1 MRGPAGN
8 IRRDVVRA
16 KTRRLR
22 TCASSRWWRL
32 LLLGYI
38 LIFVPLGYAISTF
51 LFMLAATTY
60 LDRGHWVRNL
70 VYAVVFSAVVYSI
83 FVFVFG
89 VQLPA
94 GVLGVGRW
102 PTCSRRLAEGFGEAF
117 TVANLLFAFCG
128 VLIGTLV
135 GVLPGIG
142 PVTAI
147 ALLIPLSFGLDPVS
161 GLILLSGIYYGS
173 MYGGSTTSILIR
185 APGEVASV
193 VTTLDGYEMA
203 KNGRAGPA
211 LSTAA
216 IGSFVAGHVLH
227 SGPDAPGPGARER
240 RHRLRLGGVLPAD
253 VPRAHDG
260 LQPDHG
266 LGAKGLISTLFGLSI
281 AMVGIDPQTSVQ
293 RFTFG
298 VPYLSDGIDFAL
310 MAIALLALPEAFA
323 NMAARCRNHEETQHI
338 QGSIWMTREDW
349 RRSVGPYWR
358 GSILGFLIG
367 VLPGIGPS
375 LASFLSY
382 GIEKRISKHPEEF
395 GKGAIEGVAGPETA
409 NNAGVGGA
417 MVPLFTLGI
426 PGSATTALL
435 LFVFMMYG
443 LQPGPQL
450 FDTNPELIWAIIAS
464 MYIGNVMLLV
474 LNLPLVGLFAQL
486 LKTPPAMLYT
496 GVIAFSVLGAYALN
510 FNVFDMVMLFGF
522 GIVGYVMQRY
532 DFPMA
537 PAVLA
542 LVLGILAEQHLR
554 RALSVSNGDFMTFIE
569 RPISLALVALILA
582 VAILPPVIRAVRA
595 RRAPREDETATGP

>member
-1 MRGPAGN
+1 MAD
-8 IRRDVVRA
+8 ILS
-16 KTRRLR
+16 RL
-22 TCASSRWWRL
+22 
-32 LLLGYI
+32 G
-38 LIFVPLGYAISTF
+38 
-51 LFMLAATTY
+51 
-60 LDRGHWVRNL
+60 
-70 VYAVVFSAVVYSI
+70 
-83 FVFVFG
+83 
-89 VQLPA
+89 
-94 GVLGVGRW
+94 
-102 PTCSRRLAEGFGEAF
+102 EGFGEAF
-117 TVANLLFAFCG
+117 TVANLIFAFCG

-203 KNGRAGPA
+203 RQGRAGPA

-216 IGSFVAGHVLH
+216 IGSFVAGTFSTL
-227 SGPDAPGPGARER
+227 GLMLLAPALASVAIAFGSAEYFLLMLLALVMVSNLTTGSQLKA
-240 RHRLRLGGVLPAD
+240 
-253 VPRAHDG
+253 
-260 LQPDHG
+260 
-266 LGAKGLISTLFGLSI
+266 LIATLFGLSV

-298 VPYLSDGIDFAL
+298 VPLLSDGIDFAL
-310 MAIALLALPEAFA
+310 MAIALLALPEAFT
-323 NMAARCRNHEETQHI
+323 NMAARTTSHMEAQRI
-338 QGSIWMTREDW
+338 QGSMWMTREDW
-349 RRSVGPYWR
+349 RRSAGPYWR

-382 GIEKRISKHPEEF
+382 GMEKKLSKHPDQF
-395 GKGAIEGVAGPETA
+395 GRGAIEGVAGPETA

-486 LKTPPAMLYT
+486 LKTPPAMLYS
-496 GVIAFSVLGAYALN
+496 GVLAFSVLGAYALN
-510 FNVFDMVMLFGF
+510 FNVFDMLMLLGF
-522 GIVGYVMQRY
+522 GLVGYLMQRY
-532 DFPMA
+532 GFPMA

-554 RALSVSNGDFMTFIE
+554 RALSVSDGDLMTFVE
-569 RPISLALVALILA
+569 RPISLALLIFILL
-582 VAILPPVIRAVRA
+582 VLVLPPAIRLVRA
-595 RRAPREDETATGP
+595 RRAVRHRIDAQAKGQQ

>member
-1 MRGPAGN
+1 MA
-8 IRRDVVRA
+8 D
-16 KTRRLR
+16 
-22 TCASSRWWRL
+22 
-32 LLLGYI
+32 I
-38 LIFVPLGYAISTF
+38 LA
-51 LFMLAATTY
+51 
-60 LDRGHWVRNL
+60 
-70 VYAVVFSAVVYSI
+70 
-83 FVFVFG
+83 
-89 VQLPA
+89 
-94 GVLGVGRW
+94 
-102 PTCSRRLAEGFGEAF
+102 RLAEGFGEAF
-117 TVANLLFAFCG
+117 TVANLIFAFCG
-128 VLIGTLV
+128 VLIGTVV

-161 GLILLSGIYYGS
+161 GLIFLSGIYYGS

-203 KNGRAGPA
+203 RQGRAGPA

-216 IGSFVAGHVLH
+216 IGSFVAGTFSTL
-227 SGPDAPGPGARER
+227 GLMLLAPALASVAIAFGSAEYFLLMLLALAMVSNLTTGSQLKA
-240 RHRLRLGGVLPAD
+240 LVA
-253 VPRAHDG
+253 
-260 LQPDHG
+260 
-266 LGAKGLISTLFGLSI
+266 TLFGLSV

-298 VPYLSDGIDFAL
+298 VPYLSDGLDFAL
-310 MAIALLALPEAFA
+310 IAIALLALPEAFT
-323 NMAARCRNHEETQHI
+323 NMAARTTSHMEAQRI

-358 GSILGFLIG
+358 GSILGFFIG

-382 GIEKRISKHPEEF
+382 GLERRLSKHPEQF
-395 GKGAIEGVAGPETA
+395 GRGAIEGVAGPETA

-450 FDTNPELIWAIIAS
+450 MDTNPELIWAIIAS
-464 MYIGNVMLLV
+464 MYIGNAMLLI
-474 LNLPLVGLFAQL
+474 LNLPLVGLFAQM
-486 LKTPPAMLYT
+486 LKTPPAMLYS

-510 FNVFDMVMLFGF
+510 FNVFDMLMLLGF
-522 GIVGYVMQRY
+522 GLVGYLMQRY
-532 DFPMA
+532 GFPMA

-542 LVLGILAEQHLR
+542 LVLGALAEQHLR
-554 RALSVSNGDFMTFIE
+554 RALSVSNGDVMTFVE
-569 RPISLALVALILA
+569 RPISLALVIFILL
-582 VAILPPVIRAVRA
+582 VLVLPPVLRLMRA
-595 RRAPREDETATGP
+595 RQAGRHRVGTQAGGQQ

>member
-1 MRGPAGN
+1 MA
-8 IRRDVVRA
+8 D
-16 KTRRLR
+16 
-22 TCASSRWWRL
+22 
-32 LLLGYI
+32 
-38 LIFVPLGYAISTF
+38 IFA
-51 LFMLAATTY
+51 
-60 LDRGHWVRNL
+60 
-70 VYAVVFSAVVYSI
+70 
-83 FVFVFG
+83 
-89 VQLPA
+89 
-94 GVLGVGRW
+94 
-102 PTCSRRLAEGFGEAF
+102 RLAEGFGEAL
-117 TVANLLFAFCG
+117 TAANLIFAFCG

-185 APGEVASV
+185 TPGEVASV

-203 KNGRAGPA
+203 KQGRAGPA

-216 IGSFVAGHVLH
+216 IGSFVAGTFSTL
-227 SGPDAPGPGARER
+227 GLMILAPALASVAIAFGSAEYFLLMLLALAMVSNLTTGSQLKA
-240 RHRLRLGGVLPAD
+240 
-253 VPRAHDG
+253 
-260 LQPDHG
+260 
-266 LGAKGLISTLFGLSI
+266 LIATLFGLSV

-310 MAIALLALPEAFA
+310 MAIALLALPEAFT
-323 NMAARCRNHEETQHI
+323 NMAARGTSHLDAQRI

-349 RRSVGPYWR
+349 RRSAGPYWR

-382 GIEKRISKHPEEF
+382 GLEKRLSKHPERF
-395 GKGAIEGVAGPETA
+395 GRGAIEGVAGPETA

-486 LKTPPAMLYT
+486 LKTPPAMLYS

-510 FNVFDMVMLFGF
+510 FNVFDMLMLLGF
-522 GIVGYVMQRY
+522 GLVGYLMQRY

-542 LVLGILAEQHLR
+542 LVLGVLAEQHLR
-554 RALSVSNGDFMTFIE
+554 RALSVSNGDLMTFVE
-569 RPISLALVALILA
+569 RPISLALLVFILL
-582 VAILPPVIRAVRA
+582 VLVLPPAVRLLRA
-595 RRAPREDETATGP
+595 RQAGRHRVGTQAGGQQ

>member
-1 MRGPAGN
+1 MA
-8 IRRDVVRA
+8 D
-16 KTRRLR
+16 
-22 TCASSRWWRL
+22 
-32 LLLGYI
+32 I
-38 LIFVPLGYAISTF
+38 LA
-51 LFMLAATTY
+51 
-60 LDRGHWVRNL
+60 
-70 VYAVVFSAVVYSI
+70 
-83 FVFVFG
+83 
-89 VQLPA
+89 
-94 GVLGVGRW
+94 
-102 PTCSRRLAEGFGEAF
+102 RLAEGFGEAF
-117 TVANLLFAFCG
+117 TVANLIFAFCG
-128 VLIGTLV
+128 VLIGTVV

-161 GLILLSGIYYGS
+161 GLIFLSGIYYGS

-203 KNGRAGPA
+203 RQGRAGPA

-216 IGSFVAGHVLH
+216 IGSFVAGTFSTL
-227 SGPDAPGPGARER
+227 GLMLLAPALASVAIAFGSAEYFLLMLLALAMVSNLTTGSQLKA
-240 RHRLRLGGVLPAD
+240 
-253 VPRAHDG
+253 
-260 LQPDHG
+260 
-266 LGAKGLISTLFGLSI
+266 LIATLFGLSV

-298 VPYLSDGIDFAL
+298 VPYLSDGLDFAL
-310 MAIALLALPEAFA
+310 IAIALLALPEAFT
-323 NMAARCRNHEETQHI
+323 NMAARTTSHMEAQRI

-358 GSILGFLIG
+358 GSILGFFIG

-382 GIEKRISKHPEEF
+382 GLERRLSKHPEQF
-395 GKGAIEGVAGPETA
+395 GRGAIEGVAGPETA

-450 FDTNPELIWAIIAS
+450 MDTNPALIWAIIAS
-464 MYIGNVMLLV
+464 MYIGNAMLLI
-474 LNLPLVGLFAQL
+474 LNLPLVGLFAQM
-486 LKTPPAMLYT
+486 LKTPPAMLYS

-510 FNVFDMVMLFGF
+510 FNVFDMLMLLGF
-522 GIVGYVMQRY
+522 GLVGYLMQRY
-532 DFPMA
+532 GFPMA

-542 LVLGILAEQHLR
+542 LVLGVLAEQHLR
-554 RALSVSNGDFMTFIE
+554 RALSVSNGDVMTFVE
-569 RPISLALVALILA
+569 RPISLALVIFILL
-582 VAILPPVIRAVRA
+582 VLVLPPVLRLMRA
-595 RRAPREDETATGP
+595 RQAGRHRVGTQAGGQQ

>member
-1 MRGPAGN
+1 MA
-8 IRRDVVRA
+8 D
-16 KTRRLR
+16 
-22 TCASSRWWRL
+22 
-32 LLLGYI
+32 I
-38 LIFVPLGYAISTF
+38 LS
-51 LFMLAATTY
+51 
-60 LDRGHWVRNL
+60 
-70 VYAVVFSAVVYSI
+70 
-83 FVFVFG
+83 
-89 VQLPA
+89 
-94 GVLGVGRW
+94 
-102 PTCSRRLAEGFGEAF
+102 RLAEGFGEAF
-117 TVANLLFAFCG
+117 TVANLIFAFCG

-185 APGEVASV
+185 TPGEVASV

-203 KNGRAGPA
+203 KQGRAGPA

-216 IGSFVAGHVLH
+216 IGSFVAGTFSTLGLMVL
-227 SGPDAPGPGARER
+227 APALATVAIAFGSAEYFLLMLLALVMVSNLTTGSQLKA
-240 RHRLRLGGVLPAD
+240 
-253 VPRAHDG
+253 
-260 LQPDHG
+260 
-266 LGAKGLISTLFGLSI
+266 LIATLFGLSV

-310 MAIALLALPEAFA
+310 MAIALLALPEAFT
-323 NMAARCRNHEETQHI
+323 NMAARGTSHLDAQRI

-349 RRSVGPYWR
+349 RRSAGPYWR

-382 GIEKRISKHPEEF
+382 GLEKRLSKQPEQF
-395 GKGAIEGVAGPETA
+395 GRGAIEGVAGPETA

-450 FDTNPELIWAIIAS
+450 FDTHPELIWTIIAS

-486 LKTPPAMLYT
+486 LKTPPAMLYS

-510 FNVFDMVMLFGF
+510 FNVFDMLMLLGF
-522 GIVGYVMQRY
+522 GLVGYLLQRY

-554 RALSVSNGDFMTFIE
+554 RALSVSNGDLMTFVE
-569 RPISLALVALILA
+569 RPISLALLVFIVLVL
-582 VAILPPVIRAVRA
+582 VLPPAIRFLRARQAARQRAVVQ
-595 RRAPREDETATGP
+595 DGPGGQR

>member
-1 MRGPAGN
+1 MGE
-8 IRRDVVRA
+8 
-16 KTRRLR
+16 
-22 TCASSRWWRL
+22 
-32 LLLGYI
+32 
-38 LIFVPLGYAISTF
+38 
-51 LFMLAATTY
+51 
-60 LDRGHWVRNL
+60 
-70 VYAVVFSAVVYSI
+70 VFS
-83 FVFVFG
+83 
-89 VQLPA
+89 QLGA
-94 GVLGVGRW
+94 GFSQVLTPENLGW
-102 PTCSRRLAEGFGEAF
+102 AF
-117 TVANLLFAFCG
+117 LG

-142 PVTAI
+142 PITAI
-147 ALLIPLSFGLDPVS
+147 SLLIPLSFGLDPVS

-193 VTTLDGYEMA
+193 VTTLDGHEMA
-203 KNGRAGPA
+203 KRGRAGPA

-216 IGSFVAGHVLH
+216 IGSFAAGTFSTLGLMLLAPALASVAVAFGSAEYFLLMLLALAMVSNLTTG
-227 SGPDAPGPGARER
+227 SQLKA
-240 RHRLRLGGVLPAD
+240 
-253 VPRAHDG
+253 
-260 LQPDHG
+260 
-266 LGAKGLISTLFGLSI
+266 LIATLFGLSI

-310 MAIALLALPEAFA
+310 IAIALLALPEAFT
-323 NMAARCRNHEETQHI
+323 NMAARATDREEPQNI
-338 QGSIWMTREDW
+338 QGSMWMTREDW

-358 GSILGFLIG
+358 GSVLGFLIG

-382 GIEKRISKHPEEF
+382 GMEKRLSKRPEEF

-450 FDTNPELIWAIIAS
+450 FDSNPELIWAIIAS
-464 MYIGNVMLLV
+464 MYIGNFMLLV

-486 LKTPPAMLYT
+486 LKTPPAMLYS

-510 FNVFDMVMLFGF
+510 FNTFDMLLLFGF
-522 GIVGYVMQRY
+522 GLVGYVMQRY
-532 DFPMA
+532 GFPMA

-542 LVLGILAEQHLR
+542 LVLGVLAEQHLR
-554 RALSVSNGDFMTFIE
+554 RALSVSNGDPMTFVE
-569 RPISLALVALILA
+569 RPISLALLVLILL
-582 VAILPPVIRAVRA
+582 VLVLPQVLRLLNSRHASRHHGDA
-595 RRAPREDETATGP
+595 

>member
-1 MRGPAGN
+1 MA
-8 IRRDVVRA
+8 D
-16 KTRRLR
+16 
-22 TCASSRWWRL
+22 
-32 LLLGYI
+32 
-38 LIFVPLGYAISTF
+38 IFS
-51 LFMLAATTY
+51 
-60 LDRGHWVRNL
+60 
-70 VYAVVFSAVVYSI
+70 
-83 FVFVFG
+83 
-89 VQLPA
+89 
-94 GVLGVGRW
+94 
-102 PTCSRRLAEGFGEAF
+102 RLAEGFGEAF
-117 TVANLLFAFCG
+117 TVANLIFAFCG

-135 GVLPGIG
+135 GALPGIG

-185 APGEVASV
+185 TPGEVASV

-203 KNGRAGPA
+203 KQGRAGPA

-216 IGSFVAGHVLH
+216 IGSFVAGTFSTL
-227 SGPDAPGPGARER
+227 GLMLLAPALASVAIAFGSAEYFLLMLLALVMVSNLTTGSQLKA
-240 RHRLRLGGVLPAD
+240 
-253 VPRAHDG
+253 
-260 LQPDHG
+260 
-266 LGAKGLISTLFGLSI
+266 LIATLFGLSI

-310 MAIALLALPEAFA
+310 IAIALLALPEAFI
-323 NMAARCRNHEETQHI
+323 NMAARGTSHLDAQRI

-349 RRSVGPYWR
+349 RRSAGPYWR

-382 GIEKRISKHPEEF
+382 GLEKRLSKHPEQF
-395 GKGAIEGVAGPETA
+395 GRGAIEGVAGPETA

-486 LKTPPAMLYT
+486 LKTPPAMLYS

-510 FNVFDMVMLFGF
+510 FNVFDMLMLLGF
-522 GIVGYVMQRY
+522 GLVGYLMQRY

-554 RALSVSNGDFMTFIE
+554 RALSVSNGDLMTFVE
-569 RPISLALVALILA
+569 RPISLALLVFIVLVL
-582 VAILPPVIRAVRA
+582 VLPPAIRFLRA
-595 RRAPREDETATGP
+595 RQASRPRGVQDEPGGQR

>member
-1 MRGPAGN
+1 
-8 IRRDVVRA
+8 
-16 KTRRLR
+16 
-22 TCASSRWWRL
+22 
-32 LLLGYI
+32 
-38 LIFVPLGYAISTF
+38 
-51 LFMLAATTY
+51 
-60 LDRGHWVRNL
+60 
-70 VYAVVFSAVVYSI
+70 
-83 FVFVFG
+83 
-89 VQLPA
+89 
-94 GVLGVGRW
+94 
-102 PTCSRRLAEGFGEAF
+102 
-117 TVANLLFAFCG
+117 
-128 VLIGTLV
+128 
-135 GVLPGIG
+135 
-142 PVTAI
+142 
-147 ALLIPLSFGLDPVS
+147 
-161 GLILLSGIYYGS
+161 
-173 MYGGSTTSILIR
+173 
-185 APGEVASV
+185 
-193 VTTLDGYEMA
+193 MA
-203 KNGRAGPA
+203 KQGRAGPA

-216 IGSFVAGHVLH
+216 IGSFVAGTFSTL
-227 SGPDAPGPGARER
+227 GLMLLAPALASVAIAFGSAEYFLLMLLALAMVSNLTTGSQLKA
-240 RHRLRLGGVLPAD
+240 
-253 VPRAHDG
+253 
-260 LQPDHG
+260 
-266 LGAKGLISTLFGLSI
+266 LIATLFGLSV

-310 MAIALLALPEAFA
+310 MAIALLALPEAFT
-323 NMAARCRNHEETQHI
+323 NMAARGTSHLDAQRI

-349 RRSVGPYWR
+349 RRSAGPYWR

-382 GIEKRISKHPEEF
+382 GLEKRLSKHPEQF
-395 GKGAIEGVAGPETA
+395 GRGAIEGVAGPETA

-486 LKTPPAMLYT
+486 LKTPPAMLYS

-510 FNVFDMVMLFGF
+510 FNVFDMLMLLGF
-522 GIVGYVMQRY
+522 GLVGYLMQRY

-554 RALSVSNGDFMTFIE
+554 RALSVSNGDLMTFVE
-569 RPISLALVALILA
+569 RPISLALLVFILL
-582 VAILPPVIRAVRA
+582 VLVLPPAIRLLRVRQA
-595 RRAPREDETATGP
+595 GRHRVGTRAGGQQ

>member
-1 MRGPAGN
+1 MA
-8 IRRDVVRA
+8 D
-16 KTRRLR
+16 
-22 TCASSRWWRL
+22 
-32 LLLGYI
+32 I
-38 LIFVPLGYAISTF
+38 LS
-51 LFMLAATTY
+51 
-60 LDRGHWVRNL
+60 
-70 VYAVVFSAVVYSI
+70 
-83 FVFVFG
+83 
-89 VQLPA
+89 
-94 GVLGVGRW
+94 
-102 PTCSRRLAEGFGEAF
+102 RLAEGFGEAF
-117 TVANLLFAFCG
+117 TVANLIFAFCG

-185 APGEVASV
+185 TPGEVASV

-203 KNGRAGPA
+203 KQGRAGPA

-216 IGSFVAGHVLH
+216 IGSFVAGTFSTL
-227 SGPDAPGPGARER
+227 GLMLLAPALASVAIAFGSAEYFLLMLLALVMVSNLTTGSQLKA
-240 RHRLRLGGVLPAD
+240 
-253 VPRAHDG
+253 
-260 LQPDHG
+260 
-266 LGAKGLISTLFGLSI
+266 LIATLFGLSI

-310 MAIALLALPEAFA
+310 MAIALLALPEAFT
-323 NMAARCRNHEETQHI
+323 NMAARGTSHLDAQRI

-349 RRSVGPYWR
+349 RRSAGPYWR

-382 GIEKRISKHPEEF
+382 GLEKRLSKHPEQF
-395 GKGAIEGVAGPETA
+395 GRGAIEGVAGPETA

-450 FDTNPELIWAIIAS
+450 METNPELIWAIIAS

-474 LNLPLVGLFAQL
+474 LNLPLVGLFAQI
-486 LKTPPAMLYT
+486 LKTPPAMLYS

-510 FNVFDMVMLFGF
+510 FNVFDMLMLLGF
-522 GIVGYVMQRY
+522 GLVGYLMQRY
-532 DFPMA
+532 DYPMA

-554 RALSVSNGDFMTFIE
+554 RALSVSNGDYLTFVE
-569 RPISLALVALILA
+569 RPISLALVIFILL
-582 VAILPPVIRAVRA
+582 VLVLPPVLRLMRA
-595 RRAPREDETATGP
+595 RQAGRHRVGAQAGGQQ

>member
-1 MRGPAGN
+1 M
-8 IRRDVVRA
+8 
-16 KTRRLR
+16 
-22 TCASSRWWRL
+22 
-32 LLLGYI
+32 
-38 LIFVPLGYAISTF
+38 
-51 LFMLAATTY
+51 
-60 LDRGHWVRNL
+60 
-70 VYAVVFSAVVYSI
+70 
-83 FVFVFG
+83 
-89 VQLPA
+89 
-94 GVLGVGRW
+94 
-102 PTCSRRLAEGFGEAF
+102 
-117 TVANLLFAFCG
+117 
-128 VLIGTLV
+128 
-135 GVLPGIG
+135 LPGIG

-161 GLILLSGIYYGS
+161 GLIFLSGIYYGS

-185 APGEVASV
+185 TPGEVASV

-203 KNGRAGPA
+203 KQGRAGPA

-216 IGSFVAGHVLH
+216 IGSFVAGTFSTL
-227 SGPDAPGPGARER
+227 GLMLLAPALASVAIAFGSAEYFLLMLLALAMVSNLTTGS
-240 RHRLRLGGVLPAD
+240 RLKA
-253 VPRAHDG
+253 
-260 LQPDHG
+260 
-266 LGAKGLISTLFGLSI
+266 LIATLFGLSI

-310 MAIALLALPEAFA
+310 MAIALLALPEAFT
-323 NMAARCRNHEETQHI
+323 NMAARGTSHAGGAAHPGLHLDDPR
-338 QGSIWMTREDW
+338 GLAAL
-349 RRSVGPYWR
+349 RRPLLA

-382 GIEKRISKHPEEF
+382 GMEKRLSKHPEQF
-395 GKGAIEGVAGPETA
+395 GRGAIEGVAGPETA

-474 LNLPLVGLFAQL
+474 LNLPLVGLFAQM
-486 LKTPPAMLYT
+486 LKTPPAMLYS

-510 FNVFDMVMLFGF
+510 FNVFDMLMLLGF
-522 GIVGYVMQRY
+522 GLVGYLMQRY

-542 LVLGILAEQHLR
+542 LVLGILAEQ
-554 RALSVSNGDFMTFIE
+554 T
-569 RPISLALVALILA
+569 P
-582 VAILPPVIRAVRA
+582 
-595 RRAPREDETATGP
+595 APRPERLQRRLT

>member
-1 MRGPAGN
+1 M
-8 IRRDVVRA
+8 
-16 KTRRLR
+16 TE
-22 TCASSRWWRL
+22 
-32 LLLGYI
+32 
-38 LIFVPLGYAISTF
+38 
-51 LFMLAATTY
+51 
-60 LDRGHWVRNL
+60 
-70 VYAVVFSAVVYSI
+70 VFS
-83 FVFVFG
+83 
-89 VQLPA
+89 
-94 GVLGVGRW
+94 
-102 PTCSRRLAEGFGEAF
+102 RLAEGFGEAF
-117 TVANLLFAFCG
+117 TAANLLFAFCG
-128 VLIGTLV
+128 VFIGTLV

-147 ALLIPLSFGLDPVS
+147 ALLIPLSFGLDPTS

-216 IGSFVAGHVLH
+216 IGSFVAGTFSTL
-227 SGPDAPGPGARER
+227 GLMLLAPALASVAIAFGSAEYFLLMFLALTMVSNLTTGSA
-240 RHRLRLGGVLPAD
+240 LKA
-253 VPRAHDG
+253 
-260 LQPDHG
+260 
-266 LGAKGLISTLFGLSI
+266 LISTLFGLSI

-298 VPYLSDGIDFAL
+298 IPYLSDGIDFAL
-310 MAIALLALPEAFA
+310 IAIALLALPEAFA
-323 NMAARCRNHEETQHI
+323 NMAARPGHRDETQRI

-349 RRSVGPYWR
+349 RRSLGPYGR
-358 GSILGFLIG
+358 GSVLGFLIG

-382 GIEKRISKHPEEF
+382 GMEKRLSKHPEEF

-450 FDTNPELIWAIIAS
+450 FDTNPQLLWAIIAS

-474 LNLPLVGLFAQL
+474 LNLPLVGVFAQL
-486 LKTPPAMLYT
+486 LKTPPAMLYS

-510 FNVFDMVMLFGF
+510 FNTFDMLMLFGF
-522 GIVGYVMQRY
+522 GLVGYVMQRFG
-532 DFPMA
+532 FPMA

-554 RALSVSNGDFMTFIE
+554 RAMSVSDGNFLTFVE
-569 RPISLALVALILA
+569 RPISLALVVFIFLVA
-582 VAILPPVIRAVRA
+582 VLPHVIRMARSWRA
-595 RRAPREDETATGP
+595 DRDTTTGP

>member
-1 MRGPAGN
+1 MA
-8 IRRDVVRA
+8 D
-16 KTRRLR
+16 
-22 TCASSRWWRL
+22 
-32 LLLGYI
+32 
-38 LIFVPLGYAISTF
+38 IFA
-51 LFMLAATTY
+51 
-60 LDRGHWVRNL
+60 
-70 VYAVVFSAVVYSI
+70 
-83 FVFVFG
+83 
-89 VQLPA
+89 
-94 GVLGVGRW
+94 
-102 PTCSRRLAEGFGEAF
+102 RLAEGFGEAF
-117 TVANLLFAFCG
+117 TATNLIFAFCG

-185 APGEVASV
+185 TPGEVASV
-193 VTTLDGYEMA
+193 VTTLDGYKMA
-203 KNGRAGPA
+203 KQGRAGPA

-216 IGSFVAGHVLH
+216 IGSFVAGTFSTL
-227 SGPDAPGPGARER
+227 GLMLLAPALASVAIAFGSAEYFLLMLLALAMVSNLTTGSQLKA
-240 RHRLRLGGVLPAD
+240 
-253 VPRAHDG
+253 
-260 LQPDHG
+260 
-266 LGAKGLISTLFGLSI
+266 LIATLFGLSV

-310 MAIALLALPEAFA
+310 MAIALLALPEAFT
-323 NMAARCRNHEETQHI
+323 NMAARGTSHLDAQRI

-349 RRSVGPYWR
+349 RRSAGPYWR

-382 GIEKRISKHPEEF
+382 GLEKRLSKHPEQF
-395 GKGAIEGVAGPETA
+395 GRGAIEGVAGPETA

-486 LKTPPAMLYT
+486 LKTPPAMLYS

-510 FNVFDMVMLFGF
+510 FNVFDMLMLLGF
-522 GIVGYVMQRY
+522 GLVGYLMQRY

-554 RALSVSNGDFMTFIE
+554 RALSVSNGDLMTFVE
-569 RPISLALVALILA
+569 RPISLALLVFILL
-582 VAILPPVIRAVRA
+582 VLVLPPAIRLLRVRQA
-595 RRAPREDETATGP
+595 GRHRVGTRAGGQQ

>member
-1 MRGPAGN
+1 VAE
-8 IRRDVVRA
+8 
-16 KTRRLR
+16 
-22 TCASSRWWRL
+22 
-32 LLLGYI
+32 I
-38 LIFVPLGYAISTF
+38 LA
-51 LFMLAATTY
+51 
-60 LDRGHWVRNL
+60 
-70 VYAVVFSAVVYSI
+70 
-83 FVFVFG
+83 
-89 VQLPA
+89 
-94 GVLGVGRW
+94 
-102 PTCSRRLAEGFGEAF
+102 RLAEGFGEAF
-117 TVANLLFAFCG
+117 TVANLIFAFCG

-161 GLILLSGIYYGS
+161 GLIFLSGIYYGS

-203 KNGRAGPA
+203 KQGRAGPA

-216 IGSFVAGHVLH
+216 IGSFVAGTFSTL
-227 SGPDAPGPGARER
+227 GLMLLAPALASVAIAFGSAEYFLLMLLALAMVSNLTTGSQLKA
-240 RHRLRLGGVLPAD
+240 
-253 VPRAHDG
+253 
-260 LQPDHG
+260 
-266 LGAKGLISTLFGLSI
+266 LIATLFGLSL

-310 MAIALLALPEAFA
+310 IAIALLALPEAFT
-323 NMAARCRNHEETQHI
+323 NMAARTTSHLEAQRI
-338 QGSIWMTREDW
+338 QGSIWMTRDDW
-349 RRSVGPYWR
+349 RRSIGPYWR
-358 GSILGFLIG
+358 GSILGFLVG

-382 GIEKRISKHPEEF
+382 GMERRLSKHPEEF
-395 GKGAIEGVAGPETA
+395 GRGAIEGVAGPETA

-450 FDTNPELIWAIIAS
+450 MDTNPELIWAIIAS

-474 LNLPLVGLFAQL
+474 LNLPLVGLFAQI
-486 LKTPPAMLYT
+486 LKTPPAMLYS

-510 FNVFDMVMLFGF
+510 FNVFDMLMLLGF
-522 GIVGYVMQRY
+522 GLVGYLMQRY

-542 LVLGILAEQHLR
+542 LVLGVLAEQHLR
-554 RALSVSNGDFMTFIE
+554 RALSVSNGDLMTFVE
-569 RPISLALVALILA
+569 RPISLALVIFILL
-582 VAILPPVIRAVRA
+582 VLVLPPVLRLMRA
-595 RRAPREDETATGP
+595 RQAGRHRVGAQAGGQQ

>member
-1 MRGPAGN
+1 MA
-8 IRRDVVRA
+8 D
-16 KTRRLR
+16 
-22 TCASSRWWRL
+22 
-32 LLLGYI
+32 I
-38 LIFVPLGYAISTF
+38 LS
-51 LFMLAATTY
+51 
-60 LDRGHWVRNL
+60 
-70 VYAVVFSAVVYSI
+70 
-83 FVFVFG
+83 
-89 VQLPA
+89 
-94 GVLGVGRW
+94 
-102 PTCSRRLAEGFGEAF
+102 RLAEGFGEAF

-161 GLILLSGIYYGS
+161 GLIFLSGIYYGS

-185 APGEVASV
+185 TPGEVASV

-203 KNGRAGPA
+203 KQGRAGPA

-216 IGSFVAGHVLH
+216 IGSFVAGTFSTL
-227 SGPDAPGPGARER
+227 GLMLLAPALASVAVAFGSAEYFLLMLLALAMVSNLTTGS
-240 RHRLRLGGVLPAD
+240 RLKA
-253 VPRAHDG
+253 
-260 LQPDHG
+260 
-266 LGAKGLISTLFGLSI
+266 LIATLFGLSL
-281 AMVGIDPQTSVQ
+281 AMVGIDPQTSVE

-298 VPYLSDGIDFAL
+298 VPLLSDGIDFAL
-310 MAIALLALPEAFA
+310 MAIALLALPEAFI
-323 NMAARCRNHEETQHI
+323 NLAARSTSHAEAQRI
-338 QGSIWMTREDW
+338 QGSIWMTRDDW
-349 RRSVGPYWR
+349 RRSIGPYGR
-358 GSILGFLIG
+358 GSVLGFLIG

-375 LASFLSY
+375 LAAFLSY
-382 GIEKRISKHPEEF
+382 GLEKRLSKHPEQF
-395 GKGAIEGVAGPETA
+395 GHGAIEGVAGPETA

-450 FDTNPELIWAIIAS
+450 FDTNPQLIWAIIAS
-464 MYIGNVMLLV
+464 MYIGNVMLIV

-486 LKTPPAMLYT
+486 LKTPPAMLYS

-510 FNVFDMVMLFGF
+510 FNVFDMLLLFGF
-522 GIVGYVMQRY
+522 GLVGYLMQRY
-532 DFPMA
+532 EFPMA

-554 RALSVSNGDFMTFIE
+554 RAMSVSNGDIMTFIE
-569 RPISLALVALILA
+569 RPLSLALIIFILL
-582 VAILPPVIRAVRA
+582 VIVVPPVFRLVRA
-595 RRAPREDETATGP
+595 RQAARPGAGTQTGEQ

>member
-1 MRGPAGN
+1 MAE
-8 IRRDVVRA
+8 
-16 KTRRLR
+16 
-22 TCASSRWWRL
+22 
-32 LLLGYI
+32 I
-38 LIFVPLGYAISTF
+38 LS
-51 LFMLAATTY
+51 
-60 LDRGHWVRNL
+60 
-70 VYAVVFSAVVYSI
+70 
-83 FVFVFG
+83 
-89 VQLPA
+89 
-94 GVLGVGRW
+94 
-102 PTCSRRLAEGFGEAF
+102 RLAEGFGEAF
-117 TVANLLFAFCG
+117 TVANLIFAFCG

-161 GLILLSGIYYGS
+161 GLIFLSGIYYGS

-203 KNGRAGPA
+203 KQGRAGPA

-216 IGSFVAGHVLH
+216 IGSFVAGTFSTL
-227 SGPDAPGPGARER
+227 GLMLLAPALASVAIAFGSAEYFLLMLLALAMVSNLTTGSQLKA
-240 RHRLRLGGVLPAD
+240 
-253 VPRAHDG
+253 
-260 LQPDHG
+260 
-266 LGAKGLISTLFGLSI
+266 LIATLFGLSI

-310 MAIALLALPEAFA
+310 MAIALLALPEAFT
-323 NMAARCRNHEETQHI
+323 NMAARTTSHLEAQHI
-338 QGSIWMTREDW
+338 QGSIWMTRDDW
-349 RRSVGPYWR
+349 RRSIGPYWR

-382 GIEKRISKHPEEF
+382 GMERRLSKHPEQF
-395 GKGAIEGVAGPETA
+395 GRGAIEGVAGPETA

-450 FDTNPELIWAIIAS
+450 METNPELIWAIIAS

-474 LNLPLVGLFAQL
+474 LNLPLVGLFAQI
-486 LKTPPAMLYT
+486 LKTPSAMLYS

-510 FNVFDMVMLFGF
+510 FNVFDMLLLLGF
-522 GIVGYVMQRY
+522 GLIGYLMQRY

-554 RALSVSNGDFMTFIE
+554 RALSVSNGDYLTFVE
-569 RPISLALVALILA
+569 RPISLALLVFIVLVL
-582 VAILPPVIRAVRA
+582 VLPPAIRFLRA
-595 RRAPREDETATGP
+595 RQASRHRGAVQGNPGEQR

>member
-1 MRGPAGN
+1 MA
-8 IRRDVVRA
+8 D
-16 KTRRLR
+16 
-22 TCASSRWWRL
+22 
-32 LLLGYI
+32 I
-38 LIFVPLGYAISTF
+38 LS
-51 LFMLAATTY
+51 
-60 LDRGHWVRNL
+60 
-70 VYAVVFSAVVYSI
+70 
-83 FVFVFG
+83 
-89 VQLPA
+89 
-94 GVLGVGRW
+94 
-102 PTCSRRLAEGFGEAF
+102 RLAEGFGEAF
-117 TVANLLFAFCG
+117 TVANLIFAFCG

-185 APGEVASV
+185 TPGEVASV

-203 KNGRAGPA
+203 KQGRAGPA

-216 IGSFVAGHVLH
+216 IGSFVAGTFSTL
-227 SGPDAPGPGARER
+227 GLMLLAPALASVAIAFGSAEYFLLMLLALVMVSNLTTGSQLKA
-240 RHRLRLGGVLPAD
+240 
-253 VPRAHDG
+253 
-260 LQPDHG
+260 
-266 LGAKGLISTLFGLSI
+266 LIATLFGLSV

-310 MAIALLALPEAFA
+310 MAIALLALPEAFT
-323 NMAARCRNHEETQHI
+323 NMAARGTSHLDAQRI

-349 RRSVGPYWR
+349 RRSAGPYWR

-382 GIEKRISKHPEEF
+382 GLEKRLSKHPEQF
-395 GKGAIEGVAGPETA
+395 GRGAIEGVAGPETA

-486 LKTPPAMLYT
+486 LKTPPAMLYS

-510 FNVFDMVMLFGF
+510 FNVFDMLTLLGF
-522 GIVGYVMQRY
+522 GLVGYLMQRY

-554 RALSVSNGDFMTFIE
+554 RALSVSNGDLMTFVE
-569 RPISLALVALILA
+569 RPISLALLVFIVLVL
-582 VAILPPVIRAVRA
+582 VLPPAIRFLRA
-595 RRAPREDETATGP
+595 RQAARHRGVVQDEPGGQR

>member
-1 MRGPAGN
+1 MAE
-8 IRRDVVRA
+8 
-16 KTRRLR
+16 
-22 TCASSRWWRL
+22 
-32 LLLGYI
+32 I
-38 LIFVPLGYAISTF
+38 LS
-51 LFMLAATTY
+51 
-60 LDRGHWVRNL
+60 
-70 VYAVVFSAVVYSI
+70 
-83 FVFVFG
+83 
-89 VQLPA
+89 
-94 GVLGVGRW
+94 
-102 PTCSRRLAEGFGEAF
+102 RLAEGFGEAF
-117 TVANLLFAFCG
+117 TVANLIFAFCG

-161 GLILLSGIYYGS
+161 GLIFLSGIYYGS

-203 KNGRAGPA
+203 KQGRAGPA

-216 IGSFVAGHVLH
+216 IGSFVAGTFSTL
-227 SGPDAPGPGARER
+227 GLMLLAPALASVAIAFGSAEYFLLMLLALVMVSNLTTGSQLKA
-240 RHRLRLGGVLPAD
+240 
-253 VPRAHDG
+253 
-260 LQPDHG
+260 
-266 LGAKGLISTLFGLSI
+266 LIATLFGLSV

-298 VPYLSDGIDFAL
+298 VPLLSDGIDFAL
-310 MAIALLALPEAFA
+310 IAIALLALPEAFT
-323 NMAARCRNHEETQHI
+323 NMAARTTNHMEAQRI

-349 RRSVGPYWR
+349 RRSAGPYWR

-382 GIEKRISKHPEEF
+382 GMERRLSKHPEQF
-395 GKGAIEGVAGPETA
+395 GRGAIEGVAGPETA

-417 MVPLFTLGI
+417 MVPLLTLGI

-486 LKTPPAMLYT
+486 LKTPPAMLYS

-510 FNVFDMVMLFGF
+510 FNVFDMLMLLGF
-522 GIVGYVMQRY
+522 GLVGYLMQRY
-532 DFPMA
+532 GFPMA

-554 RALSVSNGDFMTFIE
+554 RALSVSDGDLMTFVE
-569 RPISLALVALILA
+569 RPISLALLIFILL
-582 VAILPPVIRAVRA
+582 VLVLPPAIRLVRA
-595 RRAPREDETATGP
+595 RQAGRHRIDAQARGQQ

>member
-1 MRGPAGN
+1 MA
-8 IRRDVVRA
+8 D
-16 KTRRLR
+16 
-22 TCASSRWWRL
+22 
-32 LLLGYI
+32 I
-38 LIFVPLGYAISTF
+38 LS
-51 LFMLAATTY
+51 
-60 LDRGHWVRNL
+60 
-70 VYAVVFSAVVYSI
+70 
-83 FVFVFG
+83 
-89 VQLPA
+89 
-94 GVLGVGRW
+94 
-102 PTCSRRLAEGFGEAF
+102 RLAEGFGEAF
-117 TVANLLFAFCG
+117 TVANLIFAFCG

-185 APGEVASV
+185 TPGEVASV

-203 KNGRAGPA
+203 KQGRAGPA

-216 IGSFVAGHVLH
+216 IGSFVAGTFSTL
-227 SGPDAPGPGARER
+227 GLMLLAPALASVAIAFGSAEYFLLMLLALVMVSNLTTGSQLKA
-240 RHRLRLGGVLPAD
+240 
-253 VPRAHDG
+253 
-260 LQPDHG
+260 
-266 LGAKGLISTLFGLSI
+266 LIATLFGLSV

-310 MAIALLALPEAFA
+310 MAIALLALPEAFT
-323 NMAARCRNHEETQHI
+323 NMAARGTSHLDAQRI
-338 QGSIWMTREDW
+338 QGTIWMTREDW
-349 RRSVGPYWR
+349 RRSAGPYWR

-382 GIEKRISKHPEEF
+382 GLEKRLSKHPEQF
-395 GKGAIEGVAGPETA
+395 GRGAIEGVAGPETA

-486 LKTPPAMLYT
+486 LKTPPAMLYS

-510 FNVFDMVMLFGF
+510 FNVFDMLMLLGF
-522 GIVGYVMQRY
+522 GLVGYLMQRY

-554 RALSVSNGDFMTFIE
+554 RALSVSNGDLMTFVE
-569 RPISLALVALILA
+569 RPISLALLVFIVLVL
-582 VAILPPVIRAVRA
+582 VLPPAIRFLRA
-595 RRAPREDETATGP
+595 RQASRPRGVQDEPGGQR